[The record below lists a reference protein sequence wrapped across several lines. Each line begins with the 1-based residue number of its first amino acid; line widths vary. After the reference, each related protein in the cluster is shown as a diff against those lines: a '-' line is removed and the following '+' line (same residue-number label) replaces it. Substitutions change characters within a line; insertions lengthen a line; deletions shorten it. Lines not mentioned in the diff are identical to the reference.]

1 MVTLQGNLYTVGTG
15 EQGQLG
21 RVAEIFSN
29 RGGRQ
34 GLGKLSRDLQE
45 DQITSRRVDGCIDS
59 QWFVWLV
66 HS

>member
-1 MVTLQGNLYTVGTG
+1 MVTLEGNLYTLGTG

-34 GLGKLSRDLQE
+34 GLGKSSGKTSGPTGSLPDTL
-45 DQITSRRVDGCIDS
+45 DPYSRRLLR
-59 QWFVWLV
+59 LV
-66 HS
+66 CV